1 MHKKIKWI
9 AVVFVLIL
17 CARTQAHRPIFTEEK
32 GIDAESAVRINK
44 PQVSQVIYRE
54 LVDKRPQLWLTFEA
68 EEEFDLFVQ
77 LGIPVIDRLK
87 DFRPSFVV
95 LGPDLPDVSLP
106 FAVPEGL
113 GGICFSTAEV
123 EEPRF
128 FHEHFTGTDSWIL
141 RSETVPL
148 PSKGRYYVVAYSP
161 ENEKGKLWLS
171 VGKKEQFG
179 LLDWLSFGEWKR
191 RIQAFHEVGLD
202 TSMII
207 DDFSDPNHISSLGTQ
222 WRVVTDRVMGGVSE
236 ARYAFDRD
244 EFFKYMHMQGNV
256 SLENNGGFVQ
266 MALAL
271 SDTSQG
277 RDVGGYSGIRLWVKG
292 NGERY
297 YVHLKNKQTVFPWQ
311 YYAASFAT
319 SEDWKQVEIPF
330 EQFEPQALE
339 NDLRL
344 DTLTRIAIV
353 GAKKAGPVDLYVGPI
368 EFYDK
373 KPDKKAK

>member
-191 RIQAFHEVGLD
+191 RIQAFHEVGLGVAD
-202 TSMII
+202 PGV
-207 DDFSDPNHISSLGTQ
+207 DDRCDSSDGLWPPLSLLLSAQRQVCAESFQTHARRVCRRGRI
-222 WRVVTDRVMGGVSE
+222 WR
-236 ARYAFDRD
+236 
-244 EFFKYMHMQGNV
+244 
-256 SLENNGGFVQ
+256 
-266 MALAL
+266 
-271 SDTSQG
+271 G
-277 RDVGGYSGIRLWVKG
+277 RQRQPCMLGDS
-292 NGERY
+292 
-297 YVHLKNKQTVFPWQ
+297 
-311 YYAASFAT
+311 
-319 SEDWKQVEIPF
+319 
-330 EQFEPQALE
+330 
-339 NDLRL
+339 
-344 DTLTRIAIV
+344 LTRV
-353 GAKKAGPVDLYVGPI
+353 
-368 EFYDK
+368 
-373 KPDKKAK
+373 